1 MQRPCIGAGAPC
13 PTRALTTH
21 RSGRC
26 PECARRHYSRLYATS
41 RSGHNDRRW
50 RQFRLTIL
58 QRDNYVCFHCGGAAV
73 EVDHLV
79 PVSVDPTR
87 EYDPTN
93 CVASCAHDNRSR
105 GARLDD

>member
-1 MQRPCIGAGAPC
+1 MQRPCIGADGPC

-26 PECARRHYSRLYATS
+26 ETCRRRHYRQLRQTT

-50 RQFRLTIL
+50 REFRLQIL
-58 QRDNYVCFHCGGAAV
+58 RRDNYVCYHCGGAAD

-93 CVASCAHDNRSR
+93 CVASCAHHNRSR
-105 GARLDD
+105 GARPL